1 MKDSGHN
8 SISFYKYSRAGFIRY
23 LGRTPLESSEY
34 WWEFRENHDQDVS
47 PEQNSI
53 WIKRFKY
60 IVEFRQNLKKNF
72 ISIFR
77 KISPESLV
85 DCCQNLWLVLSESFL
100 IISSEYWTPFHQILE
115 QHSVRIPSW
124 IPSNSFLFAEF
135 FEIFYYFFHYFLRGI
150 QRSIFL
156 TSNFLN

>member
-1 MKDSGHN
+1 MRISWESWSGFH
-8 SISFYKYSRAGFIRY
+8 
-23 LGRTPLESSEY
+23 
-34 WWEFRENHDQDVS
+34 VS

-135 FEIFYYFFHYFLRGI
+135 FEIFYYFFHNFLRGI

-156 TSNFLN
+156 TSNFLNLKKKNKNVANGLKMDFHRLTDW